1 MTQDHVLIL
10 AILFSTVGLCLWGR
24 WRHDRVPMGAFP
36 AGALSR
42 QGLKPE
48 EAEASGPGSLGK
60 EADEEPAPVP
70 APGRPGDADAAAS
83 ARDETADSATSGEY
97 AR

>member
-10 AILFSTVGLCLWGR
+10 AIVFSTVGLFLWGR
-24 WRHDRVPMGAFP
+24 WRHDRVATGAFP
-36 AGALSR
+36 ANALSR

-48 EAEASGPGSLGK
+48 EAETSGPGNLGK
-60 EADEEPAPVP
+60 AAEEEPAPVP